1 VIGAE
6 PFEVVVAQLEGLDP
20 VDRHDRGRAAAR
32 VDQRQ
37 VAEVVAGSVGRVDLR
52 EHLPPHAAQGRRLV
66 SRASG
71 AAGVLGARLGRR
83 RRADSISRA
92 MYAVIAS
99 GGKQE
104 KVTEGQQVAL
114 ELLEGDEGS
123 EVSLTPVLVV
133 DGDDVLAG
141 TDALSGASV
150 TAKIVGT
157 TKGPK
162 INGFTYKRRTNQR
175 RRYGH
180 RQNYTVVEITSIKK
194 S

>member
-1 VIGAE
+1 
-6 PFEVVVAQLEGLDP
+6 
-20 VDRHDRGRAAAR
+20 
-32 VDQRQ
+32 
-37 VAEVVAGSVGRVDLR
+37 
-52 EHLPPHAAQGRRLV
+52 
-66 SRASG
+66 
-71 AAGVLGARLGRR
+71 
-83 RRADSISRA
+83 

-114 ELLEGDEGS
+114 ELLDGEEGS

-133 DGDDVLAG
+133 DGETVIAG
-141 TDALSGASV
+141 ADALAGASV
-150 TAKIVGT
+150 TGRIVGT

-180 RQNYTVVEITSIKK
+180 RQQYTMVEITSIKK